1 MLATLLAVQVGWLVG
16 WTVGAVVIVVAAL
29 LLLAIIGLGR
39 RIVSQAQ
46 DITRTLDSARVNT
59 SPLFDLSKTNLALD
73 RMVRSLARAR
83 EGHR

>member
-1 MLATLLAVQVGWLVG
+1 MLAMPLAVQVGWWVG
-16 WTVGAVVIVVAAL
+16 WTVAAVVIVVAAL

-46 DITRTLDSARVNT
+46 DITRTLDSARENT
-59 SPLFDLSKTNLALD
+59 TPMFDLSKTNMALD
-73 RMVRSLARAR
+73 RTVRSLARAR

>member
-1 MLATLLAVQVGWLVG
+1 MLAMLFAVQVGWWVG
-16 WTVGAVVIVVAAL
+16 WTVAAVVVVVAAL

-46 DITRTLDSARVNT
+46 DITRTLDSARRNT
-59 SPLFDLSKTNLALD
+59 TPMFDLAKTNLALD
-73 RMVRSLARAR
+73 RMASSLARAR